1 MADKPSVL
9 FVCVHNA
16 GRSQMAALHGPL
28 SRGGRRPLSRFGTSG
43 PGQPAA
49 VAAMAEVGIDIAT
62 EQPKILTAEAVKTD
76 VAITTG
82 RRDTCRRPRQAL

>member
-1 MADKPSVL
+1 
-9 FVCVHNA
+9 
-16 GRSQMAALHGPL
+16 
-28 SRGGRRPLSRFGTSG
+28 
-43 PGQPAA
+43 
-49 VAAMAEVGIDIAT
+49 MAEVGIDIAT